1 MIVQVLELEDNH
13 SCPTKADVEIEWSFT
28 SAPPICLY
36 SLVCAV
42 RDMHIIFLL
51 QVSWKESVGRSR
63 RKWSDIEINV
73 REVDGEDRDLSS
85 TGMVFAVENR
95 LSVSGVEGWRDR
107 FLLIISNTS

>member
-1 MIVQVLELEDNH
+1 MIVQGLELEDNH
-13 SCPTKADVEIEWSFT
+13 SCPTKPDVESEWSVT

-36 SLVCAV
+36 SLVCAI

-51 QVSWKESVGRSR
+51 RVSWKESVGRPR
-63 RKWSDIEINV
+63 RKWSDIEINF

-95 LSVSGVEGWRDR
+95 LSASSVERWCDR